1 MSVPQDV
8 SIFLNNALT
17 PTHNRAEM
25 DGDAGLPEAIRD
37 MPEEVSG
44 RFVALD
50 PAVSHDIEAAWKRI
64 IMLNETRVLY
74 TFTYDSQAGT
84 FTAHKR

>member
-1 MSVPQDV
+1 MPVPQDV

-17 PTHNRAEM
+17 PTHNLAEVEC
-25 DGDAGLPEAIRD
+25 GAGLPEAIRD

-50 PAVSHDIEAAWKRI
+50 PSLVHDIEAAWKRI
-64 IMLNETRVLY
+64 MILNATRVLY
-74 TFTYDSQAGT
+74 TFTYDSQTGG